1 MKKMILFCAMLLI
14 TTLFVS
20 AVPTEAEGAVYE
32 DTVRLHILAN
42 SDSEE
47 DQELKLMLRDALLLE
62 YGVLL
67 NAPASTDEAEA
78 LLYEML
84 PEIKE
89 FSEEFIRSV
98 GYDYTV
104 AVSFG
109 KEWYETRE
117 YEDFTLPEG
126 RYTSLKISIGEGEG
140 KNWWCVMYPPLCLD
154 IATESV
160 ATDASEKY
168 TNAER
173 ELIGGKYKM
182 KFKVLELFSNAFS

>member
-1 MKKMILFCAMLLI
+1 MKKMILICALMLI

-47 DQELKLMLRDALLLE
+47 DQALKLMLRDALLTE
-62 YGVLL
+62 YGSML
-67 NAPASTDEAEA
+67 NTPASTDEAEA
-78 LLYEML
+78 LLYEKL
-84 PEIKE
+84 PEIVA
-89 FSEEFIRSV
+89 FSEEFIRGC
-98 GYDYTV
+98 GYNYTV
-104 AVSFG
+104 VASLG

-126 RYTSLKISIGEGEG
+126 RYTSLRISIGEGEG

-154 IATESV
+154 IATEG

-173 ELIGGKYKM
+173 ALVSGKYKV